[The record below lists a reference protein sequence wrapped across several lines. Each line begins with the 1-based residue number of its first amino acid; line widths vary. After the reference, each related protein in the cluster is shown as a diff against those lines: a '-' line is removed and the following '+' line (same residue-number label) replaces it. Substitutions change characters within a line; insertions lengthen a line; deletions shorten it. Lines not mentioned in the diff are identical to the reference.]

1 MALKLKFGNAGFC
14 KDGKTGV
21 CREKL
26 GTENKLNPNIACAG
40 NQTQA
45 TLVQGKCF
53 HHCPIFT
60 PPLPTPYDMVEF
72 ALCSCV
78 LGQA

>member
-60 PPLPTPYDMVEF
+60 PPLLTPYDMVEF
-72 ALCSCV
+72 ALCSFV